1 MSFIS
6 YGKQFIDS
14 NDLKSVN
21 KSLKESKLTTGPIVE
36 NFENQLGSYLGNN
49 YTIVCNSGTSA
60 IYLAFRAIGVDKN
73 DIIIMPA
80 INFVA
85 SYNVAKLLDAQVY
98 LADVDPETGIMR
110 PEDVENCCKKFNIK
124 KIKIILVMYNA
135 GYPLNAEKFDKIKKK
150 FKSYVVEDSCH
161 ALGARYIVNKKTY
174 KVGSCKHSDISTF
187 SFHPVKTITTG
198 EGGAITTKSKKLYEK
213 IKILRSIGIS
223 RHENHWKYDVKEYSF
238 NFRISDIQC
247 ALGISQ
253 LKKINKFL
261 DKRKKIIKNY
271 FTAFKNI
278 KSIYLIKHLSGYKSA
293 NHLCLLKLKNFDLKK
308 KDLFFKYMLKK
319 KILLQYHYIPIYNFS
334 VFKDKYHAPN
344 AEKYY
349 NKTISI
355 PIYYSLTKK
364 QQNYVIKNI
373 INFFNEYKL

>member
-135 GYPLNAEKFDKIKKK
+135 GYPLYAEKFDKIKKK

-161 ALGARYIVNKKTY
+161 ALGA
-174 KVGSCKHSDISTF
+174 
-187 SFHPVKTITTG
+187 
-198 EGGAITTKSKKLYEK
+198 K
-213 IKILRSIGIS
+213 I
-223 RHENHWKYDVKEYSF
+223 YS
-238 NFRISDIQC
+238 
-247 ALGISQ
+247 
-253 LKKINKFL
+253 
-261 DKRKKIIKNY
+261 
-271 FTAFKNI
+271 
-278 KSIYLIKHLSGYKSA
+278 
-293 NHLCLLKLKNFDLKK
+293 
-308 KDLFFKYMLKK
+308 
-319 KILLQYHYIPIYNFS
+319 
-334 VFKDKYHAPN
+334 
-344 AEKYY
+344 
-349 NKTISI
+349 
-355 PIYYSLTKK
+355 
-364 QQNYVIKNI
+364 
-373 INFFNEYKL
+373 

>member
-1 MSFIS
+1 MGFIF

-14 NDLKSVN
+14 NDLNSVN

-36 NFENQLGSYLGNN
+36 NFENQLGSYLGSK

-60 IYLAFRAIGVDKN
+60 IYLAFRAIGLDKN
-73 DIIIMPA
+73 DIVIMPA

-85 SYNVAKLLDAQVY
+85 SYNVAKLLDAKVY

-150 FKSYVVEDSCH
+150 FKSYIVEDSCH
-161 ALGARYIVNKKTY
+161 ALGAKYIVNKKTY
-174 KVGSCKHSDISTF
+174 KIGSCKHSDISTF

-198 EGGAITTKSKKLYEK
+198 EGGAITTKSKKFYDK
-213 IKILRSIGIS
+213 IKILRSIGIF
-223 RHENHWKYDVKEYSF
+223 RDKNHWKYDVKEYSF
-238 NFRISDIQC
+238 NFRLSDIQC

-261 DKRKKIIKNY
+261 NKRKKIIQNY
-271 FTAFKNI
+271 FKAFKNI
-278 KSIYLIKHLSGYKSA
+278 KSIYLIKHLPKYKSA
-293 NHLCLLKLKNFDLKK
+293 NHLCLLKLENFDLKK

-319 KILLQYHYIPIYNFS
+319 KILLQYHYIPIYNFA

-349 NKTISI
+349 NNTISI

-364 QQNYVIKNI
+364 QQTHVINNI
-373 INFFNEYKL
+373 INFFNEYML